1 MHKLKYMPRV
11 SQGKVAKL
19 GLKLLLG
26 PHSLQVLWPAEQAG
40 PDEVVRSGEVGYT
53 VGFGAR
59 WL

>member
-40 PDEVVRSGEVGYT
+40 PDEVVRSGEVEYT

-59 WL
+59 

>member
-1 MHKLKYMPRV
+1 MYKLKYMPRV

-40 PDEVVRSGEVGYT
+40 PDEVFRSGVVGYT
-53 VGFGAR
+53 VGFGAK
-59 WL
+59 WF